1 MPEDGRRNARRRLAT
16 GAAALSAIVLGSLW
30 APARAADL
38 ENLPPEVREG
48 VSRVEIDWAAQR
60 ALLREVAELAPAE
73 IDPSPLWVTF
83 FVQLLIRG
91 GASADEWRG
100 LLEQRGADVELVC
113 EIWRQFRSD
122 DPELTEQMGRMRPF
136 WEAVTA
142 LFPAEKRDPSTL
154 PLDQALYLG
163 EIQFW
168 AEDIEGAKETYETLF
183 ERLPEGPTEGR
194 ACRGLMAYR
203 IAQCLEREFDIRGA
217 REWYLKCAEWGSP
230 EQTGG
235 YDVRAEGLVE
245 AARMCR
251 GLGWHAEADKH
262 YQRALNECTGWGQAA
277 AALDLARLA
286 IIKGDEEKAERIY
299 QEATELCGQGWGAG
313 KLLMRRAKRA
323 YWRGDREAALEYS
336 QRVMQELA
344 GAEWPPAER
353 LANAAGDLIDRIH
366 RWDDEPLAVSPEE
379 LRLEAGQR
387 DVQFEV
393 TTWQEPPIQVTSD
406 VTCIDIQLSETLP
419 KKPGEVRRTFKVL
432 LKDDARPGTYEGHV
446 VLTTTRAR
454 PLEIPISVTVAAP

>member
-1 MPEDGRRNARRRLAT
+1 MRDARCRVAI
-16 GAAALSAIVLGSLW
+16 GAAALGAIMLGSLS
-30 APARAADL
+30 AGARAADL

-48 VSRVEIDWAAQR
+48 LREVAIDWAAER

-73 IDPSPLWVTF
+73 VDPSPFWVTF
-83 FVQLLIRG
+83 LVQLLIRG
-91 GASADEWRG
+91 GVPAEEWRD
-100 LLEQRGADVELVC
+100 LLEQRGADIEFVC
-113 EIWRQFRSD
+113 EIWRQFRFE

-142 LFPAEKRDPSTL
+142 LFPADKRDPSTL

-168 AEDIEGAKETYETLF
+168 AEDVAGARKTYETLF

-194 ACRGLMAYR
+194 ASRGLMAYR
-203 IAQCLEREFDIRGA
+203 IAQCLERAFDIRGA

-230 EQTGG
+230 EQAGG
-235 YDVRAEGLVE
+235 YDVRSEGLVE

-286 IIKGDEEKAERIY
+286 IIKGDDEKAERIY
-299 QEATELCGQGWGAG
+299 QEATERCGQGWGAG

-323 YWRGDREAALEYS
+323 YWRGDREAALDCS
-336 QRVMQELA
+336 QRVMQDLA

-353 LANAAGDLIDRIH
+353 LVNAAGDLIDRVH
-366 RWDDEPLAVSPEE
+366 QWDDDPLEVSAEE
-379 LRLEAGQR
+379 LRLEAGQPDLR
-387 DVQFEV
+387 FEV
-393 TTWQEPPIQVTSD
+393 TTWQEPPIQVTTD
-406 VTCIDIQLSETLP
+406 VACIDIRLAETLP
-419 KKPGEVRRTFKVL
+419 KKPGEVCRTFGVL
-432 LKDDARPGTYEGHV
+432 LKDGTQPGTYEGHV

-454 PLEIPISVTVAAP
+454 PLEIPITVTVAAP